1 MSDQSATATPSVA
14 AKTGSGQTVIVECIS
29 RTAKGDESGVK
40 QKTDDKSGDLQ
51 VVHAEVHM
59 NLEPEDKASLD
70 VEKCDDDD
78 ESESTEIEEDQ
89 LIVEFEDQ
97 AYELS
102 QAYQLEEEYQDMT
115 TQQEAAAVQAL
126 TPWEQAEY

>member
-1 MSDQSATATPSVA
+1 M
-14 AKTGSGQTVIVECIS
+14 ECIS
-29 RTAKGDESGVK
+29 GTAKGDESGVK
-40 QKTDDKSGDLQ
+40 QKTDDESGNLQ
-51 VVHAEVHM
+51 EVHTEVHM
-59 NLEPEDKASLD
+59 NPEPEDKASLD
-70 VEKCDDDD
+70 VEKPDNDD

-115 TQQEAAAVQAL
+115 TEQEAAAVQVL
-126 TPWEQAEY
+126 TLQEQAEYQELSRLHQ